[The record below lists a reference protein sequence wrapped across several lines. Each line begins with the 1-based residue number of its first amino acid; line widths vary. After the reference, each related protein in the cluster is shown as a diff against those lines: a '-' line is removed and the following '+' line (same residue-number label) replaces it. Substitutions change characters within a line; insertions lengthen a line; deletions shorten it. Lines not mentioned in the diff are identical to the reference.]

1 MPCPYGRGVIR
12 EVALVADTAAVG
24 KGRRAD
30 ALRSIWCV
38 VAVSRCK
45 KARWDRSNR
54 VVVVEAHSMILEG
67 LMVSSLLLRHRL
79 IEASL
84 LLFLLV
90 FPNVRVFARQETK
103 PLALEPGDL
112 ELVISGARDDFP
124 DRPSQ
129 PFHPRKIKV
138 TLINHS

>member
-1 MPCPYGRGVIR
+1 
-12 EVALVADTAAVG
+12 
-24 KGRRAD
+24 
-30 ALRSIWCV
+30 CV
-38 VAVSRCK
+38 VAIRGCK
-45 KARWDRSNR
+45 KAGRDRSNH

-90 FPNVRVFARQETK
+90 FPDVRVFARQESK

-112 ELVISGARDDFP
+112 ELVISGALQSAPKLPGQSELELR
-124 DRPSQ
+124 
-129 PFHPRKIKV
+129 
-138 TLINHS
+138 